1 MMAVRRRIFLSVAL
15 LVWLTSSAC
24 TTSVPRSYLPYPL
37 TNDTFDDPVK
47 VVAIP
52 LPVIKTDPNEGVSLG
67 ALSAFL
73 LHNRNDEIGTMIVPQ
88 VFHNENFG
96 TTLSLFG
103 AFYPEP
109 GRHWEAHVSKATNVN
124 EDYNVKLR
132 DRTLLDGRLD
142 VAGELF
148 VFTDGSARFFGFQS
162 ESSQR
167 NETNY
172 ADEEQGFTVSAAY
185 RLLPHV
191 QLVVG
196 DRFRHV
202 DIGRGAVA
210 SLPTIRQKFSASEVP
225 GIDGFTTHA
234 QQAGLTFSTLDNID
248 MPTRGLLARGVFELS
263 STALGSGT
271 SYRHYAVEMKAFIPV
286 DDARYITAVRAA
298 YNQTLGEEVPFLER
312 SILGGKNTL
321 RGHGD
326 NRFVDSSYVL
336 VNIEERIRV
345 FRYRLFNVNTDW
357 EVAPFLDLGAVA
369 RDLLDVTSKNFVVNP
384 GVGFR
389 AVVRPNVVGRV
400 DIGYGKEGPA
410 IFATLGYPF

>member
-1 MMAVRRRIFLSVAL
+1 MRRGDREIGAGDVSTAAFMPGRVLPSVSQATPSRVESHRRLARMMAVRRRIFLSVAL

-162 ESSQR
+162 E
-167 NETNY
+167 
-172 ADEEQGFTVSAAY
+172 
-185 RLLPHV
+185 
-191 QLVVG
+191 
-196 DRFRHV
+196 
-202 DIGRGAVA
+202 
-210 SLPTIRQKFSASEVP
+210 
-225 GIDGFTTHA
+225 
-234 QQAGLTFSTLDNID
+234 
-248 MPTRGLLARGVFELS
+248 
-263 STALGSGT
+263 
-271 SYRHYAVEMKAFIPV
+271 
-286 DDARYITAVRAA
+286 
-298 YNQTLGEEVPFLER
+298 
-312 SILGGKNTL
+312 
-321 RGHGD
+321 
-326 NRFVDSSYVL
+326 
-336 VNIEERIRV
+336 
-345 FRYRLFNVNTDW
+345 
-357 EVAPFLDLGAVA
+357 
-369 RDLLDVTSKNFVVNP
+369 
-384 GVGFR
+384 
-389 AVVRPNVVGRV
+389 
-400 DIGYGKEGPA
+400 
-410 IFATLGYPF
+410 